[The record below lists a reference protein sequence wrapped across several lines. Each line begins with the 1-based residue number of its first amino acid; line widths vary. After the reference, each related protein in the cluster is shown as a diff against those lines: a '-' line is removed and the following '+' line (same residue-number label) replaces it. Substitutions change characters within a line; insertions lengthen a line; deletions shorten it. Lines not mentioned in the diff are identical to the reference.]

1 MRKLLLTLL
10 VLTAILTVS
19 MAQQE
24 LRFNAGGTFKI
35 VQFTDTHYIYQDPR
49 SEVTIERIKETMEAE
64 KPDLVILTGDVIYGK
79 PAEESYRTILD
90 LISRY
95 KVPFGVVFGNHDH
108 EQGLNQEQLMK
119 IIESYPYNLT
129 RQEPGVSGYTNFIL
143 PIKSSDN
150 SKDAAVLYCLDSN
163 TYSRI
168 EGVNGYDFI
177 HFDQIQ
183 WYRQKSAEFTHK
195 NRDTPLPSYAFF
207 HIALPE
213 FHEAATDENAILI
226 GTRME
231 AACPSRLNSGMF
243 AAIKEMGDIKAMF
256 VGHDHDND
264 YAVCWKGILLAY
276 GRYTGGNT
284 VYNHLPNGARIIELN
299 EDGKT
304 FNTWVRLKGGEII
317 NRVTYPDSFQ
327 KK

>member
-10 VLTAILTVS
+10 ALTAILTVS

-183 WYRQKSAEFTHK
+183 WYRQKSAEFTRK